1 VRVLSLAF
9 VLLVSASSSEAWAQ
23 QAPNPLPPADDL
35 PPAPLDPAADP
46 DSVEPAGDAPPLPEA
61 EPESTTTS
69 TTPTPTPSSTSTPTP
84 TPTLTETPGQR
95 RRVRLVYSAGPWL
108 SSCPSYDELRDTVV
122 GHLGFDPFAEPA
134 ERVVLLLLDTV
145 DGADAAAPTRARV
158 ELLDPALKSLGT
170 RSVTSTE
177 GCRELVATAALQVS
191 IAVEPAAV
199 AGPVVAAPPT
209 EPAAASTSTPSTEP
223 PPQTPTATSTLR
235 PTVAGLYG
243 LEAHGSALM
252 SPEAMLI
259 GASAYAG
266 ARWQMF
272 SGRVEARVD
281 IPIGDANTEAVPLLL
296 TLAPC
301 AHFPVVD
308 LEDDESLGIGGCLTV
323 SGGVIM
329 MSGAFDGVGAYVG
342 SGGRASIEWILAD
355 DTTLRGFLQI
365 EGALVRARYSGG
377 ADRSYTLPPVNV
389 MMGFGVDLPSL

>member
-1 VRVLSLAF
+1 MSAPLPSVLVVSLLAS
-9 VLLVSASSSEAWAQ
+9 LLVASASAHAQ
-23 QAPNPLPPADDL
+23 QAPNPLPPADDAPL
-35 PPAPLDPAADP
+35 PLDPAADP
-46 DSVEPAGDAPPLPEA
+46 GSPELAGDAPPLPEA
-61 EPESTTTS
+61 EPESAPTTTPAPTETPTETPAATTTS
-69 TTPTPTPSSTSTPTP
+69 G
-84 TPTLTETPGQR
+84 ER

-199 AGPVVAAPPT
+199 AGPVAPAPPK
-209 EPAAASTSTPSTEP
+209 EPSAASTSTPSTS
-223 PPQTPTATSTLR
+223 TPSTETTTTR
-235 PTVAGLYG
+235 EPTVAGLYG
-243 LEAHGSALM
+243 LEAHGSALL

-281 IPIGDANTEAVPLLL
+281 IPIGDANTDSVPLLL

-301 AHFPVVD
+301 AHFPIVD
-308 LEDDESLGIGGCLTV
+308 LEGDESLGIGGCVTV
-323 SGGVIM
+323 SGGVIA

-342 SGGRASIEWILAD
+342 SGGRASVEWTLAD
-355 DTTLRGFLQI
+355 DTTLRGFMQI